1 LKKARHMETLAA
13 PTALGFDGSDS
24 AYFDVFYGTLLAE
37 QECNGLLAAGEL
49 PTGGSGSSPDGSN
62 PQSPA
67 APTLPGVTVKQ
78 EEASSTSSLDRPAV
92 IAKLAESKKR
102 HADIAPILPQ
112 FTPFNEE
119 SSSASPGD
127 PNFKRQK
134 RLMKN
139 RESAQTSRNRKKAYL
154 DELERKI
161 NSLSEDNQR
170 LLAEN
175 SHLRAELDQ
184 LRGGKPAPPPLL
196 SQSNAAKAAGICLL
210 VALFSFGLL
219 MHSPVTGTRPGLE
232 SFAPATGGGRA
243 LQQAVEVQEQP
254 VPMDVNGSRMSSSS
268 STPSTSSP
276 ATFAHSNKPFS
287 SSSSV
292 TTPTAAAPI
301 VIKTEPGLPAPTS
314 PKSVGDSALVPVVS
328 SNPYRQAQPPATRNP
343 LVTRTRP
350 STQYLYCPDAQRL
363 NSDGDFYA
371 DEGLPSSISLLIPG
385 EYINATSMANSL
397 VEITCAVTEMN
408 VMPLHT
414 SSLEAYLGRATQGR
428 PPAAQA
434 EGLPIAPAEN

>member
-1 LKKARHMETLAA
+1 METLAA

-37 QECNGLLAAGEL
+37 QECNGLLAAGDL
-49 PTGGSGSSPDGSN
+49 PTGSGSSPDGSN
-62 PQSPA
+62 PHSPA

-102 HADIAPILPQ
+102 HVEIPPALLPQ

-119 SSSASPGD
+119 SSSASPD
-127 PNFKRQK
+127 PTFKRQK

-139 RESAQTSRNRKKAYL
+139 RESAQMSRNRKKAYL

-175 SHLRAELDQ
+175 GHLRAELDQ
-184 LRGGKPAPPPLL
+184 LRGGRPAPPPLL

-219 MHSPVTGTRPGLE
+219 MHSPLAGTRPGLE
-232 SFAPATGGGRA
+232 SFAPVAGSGRA
-243 LQQAVEVQEQP
+243 LQQAEP

-268 STPSTSSP
+268 SSTPSS
-276 ATFAHSNKPFS
+276 TFSHSNSKHF

-292 TTPTAAAPI
+292 TAPSAPAPI
-301 VIKTEPGLPAPTS
+301 VIKTEPGLPAPTTAPS
-314 PKSVGDSALVPVVS
+314 KSVDNNALVPVVS
-328 SNPYRQAQPPATRNP
+328 SNPYRQAPARNP

-350 STQYLYCPDAQRL
+350 STHYLYCPDAQRL
-363 NSDGDFYA
+363 NSDGDIYA

-397 VEITCAVTEMN
+397 VEVTCAVTEMN

-414 SSLEAYLGRATQGR
+414 SSLEAYLGRAGAQ
-428 PPAAQA
+428 PAAQA